1 MLVKHVCY
9 LLVELAKIEKNEEG
23 KNEEGIFI
31 AEAHSLS
38 QHKHVAA
45 LSFLQ
50 GKKFNFEISFGEM
63 VSGKQRLET
72 AVSFFMVLGTNAGQN
87 RFQSLRVPPV
97 NKTI

>member
-1 MLVKHVCY
+1 MSFH
-9 LLVELAKIEKNEEG
+9 KIFVQFYWWNSQRLK

-72 AVSFFMVLGTNAGQN
+72 AVSFLMVLDTN
-87 RFQSLRVPPV
+87 
-97 NKTI
+97 I